1 MERIVRSFFVKDD
14 GEVPNNSELPV
25 IVYLGVFKD
34 NPDGMEEAFQRHG
47 WSGSWTGGIYD
58 YHHYHTNTHEVLG
71 VKSGVATVLIGGEAG
86 ERLELQ
92 TGDVIVLPAGTAHK
106 KLASS
111 PDFAVAGAYPEG
123 KSPNLRERRPEERT
137 QAIAE
142 VRNVPVPD
150 KDPVFGEEGP
160 LLHKWVK

>member
-1 MERIVRSFFVKDD
+1 MEQLVRSFFVKDD
-14 GEVPNNSELPV
+14 GEVPNNPELPV

-34 NPDGMEEAFQRHG
+34 NPGGMEEAFQRHG
-47 WSGSWTGGIYD
+47 WSGSWIGGIYD

-71 VKSGVATVLIGGEAG
+71 VRSGAATVLIGGDAG

-92 TGDVIVLPAGTAHK
+92 TGDIIVLPVGTAHK
-106 KLASS
+106 KLTSS
-111 PDFAVAGAYPEG
+111 PDFEVVGAYPEG
-123 KSPNLRERRPEERT
+123 ISPNLRERRPEERA

-142 VRNVPVPD
+142 IRNVPVPVT
-150 KDPVFGEEGP
+150 DPVFGKEGP